1 MSKRAAFSLDRR
13 ALLVTGLSSVA
24 LSACSGI
31 IGPPEPAPLYMLK
44 NTPMPAGGGP
54 RVPWQV
60 SVVLPD
66 SPDSL
71 DTSRIALVQPS
82 DQMDYYANSSWQ
94 DRLPFLVQSALIDA
108 FEASG
113 RIASVGRDTD
123 GLKSDYLLL
132 TDIHDFQ
139 ARYDVADAP
148 PTAVVKLSVKLI
160 AARTRTI
167 AQATSVG
174 KEVPTTQNSVPA
186 VVQAFNQ
193 ALSET
198 MAQTVSWALSA
209 PMPAKQA

>member
-1 MSKRAAFSLDRR
+1 MSKRSFFIDRR
-13 ALLVTGLSSVA
+13 ALLVTGVSSVA
-24 LSACSGI
+24 LAACSGI
-31 IGPPEPAPLYMLK
+31 IGPPEAPPLYMLK
-44 NTPMPAGGGP
+44 ASTGPASGGP
-54 RVPWQV
+54 RVPWQM

-66 SPDSL
+66 APDSL
-71 DTSRIALVQPS
+71 DSARIALVQPS
-82 DQMDYYANSSWQ
+82 NQLDYYANSSWQ

-108 FEASG
+108 FESSG

-139 ARYDVADAP
+139 ARYDVADGV

-174 KEVPTTQNSVPA
+174 KEVAASQNSVPA
-186 VVQAFNQ
+186 VVDAFNQ
-193 ALSET
+193 ALSAA
-198 MAQTVSWALSA
+198 MAQTVTWALNA
-209 PMPAKQA
+209 PMPAKQV